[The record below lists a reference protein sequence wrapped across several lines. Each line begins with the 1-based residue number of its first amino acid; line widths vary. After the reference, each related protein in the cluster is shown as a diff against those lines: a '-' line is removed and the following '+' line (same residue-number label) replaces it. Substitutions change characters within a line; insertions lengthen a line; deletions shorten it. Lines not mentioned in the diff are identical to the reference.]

1 MRRARRILAML
12 LVFLICIAIQKGL
25 GVFNAAAIVI
35 DAVAVIILAIAELRR
50 K

>member
-1 MRRARRILAML
+1 MKRARRILVVL

-25 GVFNAAAIVI
+25 SVFNAAAIVI
-35 DAVAVIILAIAELRR
+35 DAVAVIVLAVIELRR

>member
-1 MRRARRILAML
+1 MKRARRILVVL

-35 DAVAVIILAIAELRR
+35 DAVAVIVLAVIELRR

>member
-1 MRRARRILAML
+1 MRRVRRILVVL

-35 DAVAVIILAIAELRR
+35 DAVAVIILAIVELRG

>member
-1 MRRARRILAML
+1 MRRARRILVVL
-12 LVFLICIAIQKGL
+12 LVLLICIAIQKGF

-35 DAVAVIILAIAELRR
+35 DAMAVIILAVAELRR